1 MTASRIL
8 LYFCLSFIAGILLNS
23 TIFVPQPLM
32 LGILLLGI
40 ILILFSLK
48 NKKTAVIG
56 FCLFFL
62 AAGIFRHQLAEYNV
76 ANSPL
81 IKLNDKELDV
91 NLIGVVVAEPD
102 PRERSTKLTIDNL
115 IAKTEAGF
123 LPIRG
128 KILVTTGKYPE
139 YRYGDK
145 VEISGRLESPPIF
158 DEFNYKDYLKKD
170 GIYSVIY
177 FPKIEL
183 IGKSKGNSLMKI
195 IFSFKDKFKTSCQS
209 FISLPQEGILEALI
223 FGDEENIPKELKD
236 ELNLTGTRH
245 ITAVSGMNITIVGFL
260 ILAFALSLGFWRQQ
274 AFYLSLSI
282 LFIYILMVGAPASAI
297 RAGIMAGILMT
308 AQYFG
313 RLSSA
318 ERAVVFAA
326 TLMLFFNPFLLR
338 LDVGFQLSFLAILGL
353 VYFQPLFSEF
363 FKKIPN
369 PKIFPIRTTLSATM
383 SAQIF
388 TLPLLIY
395 NFGRMPLLSPITNV
409 LIVPF
414 LAPLTVLILVFGLS
428 AIFLRPLA
436 FFLFFPT
443 WLSLTYIV
451 KVVDISAKIPFISLT
466 FENIHWIW
474 LLISYVVL
482 SYFAFK
488 AQERL
493 KRPIFLR

>member
-1 MTASRIL
+1 M
-8 LYFCLSFIAGILLNS
+8 
-23 TIFVPQPLM
+23 
-32 LGILLLGI
+32 
-40 ILILFSLK
+40 K
-48 NKKTAVIG
+48 NKKIAIIG

-62 AAGIFRHQLAEYNV
+62 AAGIFRHQLAGNNV
-76 ANSPL
+76 KNSPL
-81 IKLNDKELDV
+81 TKLNDKELKV
-91 NLIGVVVAEPD
+91 NLIGVIAAEPD
-102 PRERSTKLTIDNL
+102 VKERSAKLTVDNL
-115 IAKTEAGF
+115 MAEIEAGS
-123 LPIRG
+123 LLIKG
-128 KILVTTGKYPE
+128 KVLVTTGKYPE
-139 YRYGDK
+139 YKYGDK
-145 VEISGRLESPPIF
+145 IEISGRLESPPIF

-183 IGKSKGNSLMKI
+183 VGENQGSSLMKI
-195 IFSFKDKFKTSCQS
+195 IFSFKGKFKTACQT
-209 FISLPQEGILEALI
+209 FVSLPEEGVLEALI

-282 LFIYILMVGAPASAI
+282 LFIYILMVGVPASAI

-318 ERAVVFAA
+318 ERAVIFAA

-353 VYFQPLFSEF
+353 VYFQPIFFEF
-363 FKKIPN
+363 FRKIPN
-369 PKIFPIRTTLSATM
+369 PKFFPIRTTLSATM

-414 LAPLTVLILVFGLS
+414 LAPLTVLILAFGLS
-428 AIFLRPLA
+428 ALIFRPLA

-466 FENIHWIW
+466 FEDIHWVW
-474 LLISYVVL
+474 LLISYAIL
-482 SYFAFK
+482 SYLAFK

-493 KRPIFLR
+493 KRPIFLK